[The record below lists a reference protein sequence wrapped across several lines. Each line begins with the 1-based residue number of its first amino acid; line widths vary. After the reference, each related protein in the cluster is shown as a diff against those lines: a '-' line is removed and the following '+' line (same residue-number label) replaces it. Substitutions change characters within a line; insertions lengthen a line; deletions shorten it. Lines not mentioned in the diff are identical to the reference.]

1 MLAQPLPLAR
11 AVLAF
16 ATLLVNGAVAQ
27 TPDPHIV
34 FSEPAPGQVFAPGD
48 RMLVV
53 LRINPPLHPT
63 DAVIYSGLGMIESK
77 DAEFDGSIFRWQIH
91 IPLEFAGPLELTP
104 MVVAGED
111 PAHPGTPLTIAGA
124 PVTVA
129 VRPKEAPVRLHLA
142 ERNFY
147 LEPHGTVD
155 TQCLHVLG
163 EFTNRGERDLTSP
176 AAGTTYRSSAP
187 AVAAVDGN
195 GCVRIAGPGV
205 ATVTA
210 ENHGVKDFASFVV
223 EDPRNPLPPEDVT
236 AKVQISRSA
245 VTRDSKAKA
254 YDTYP
259 LSIQT
264 ITITNT
270 SPEPVAGPLYL
281 TVGDLSKGVE
291 LWIKAANV
299 PPNPPPN
306 MTLYFRQNPGEG
318 KAVHVRLAPND
329 GLKLNP
335 GESVVA
341 QLYFLYSERE
351 PSYRLGVVRSTDAR
365 QIP

>member
-1 MLAQPLPLAR
+1 MLDQAVPVAR
-11 AVLAF
+11 AVLVA
-16 ATLLVNGAVAQ
+16 ATLLVNTAIAQ

-53 LRINPPLHPT
+53 LRIYPPLHPT
-63 DAVIYSGLGMIESK
+63 DAIIYSGLGMIESK
-77 DAEFDGSIFRWQIH
+77 DAEFNGSTFRWQIH
-91 IPLEFAGPLELTP
+91 IPLEYAGPLLLTP

-129 VRPKEAPVRLHLA
+129 VRPKEAPVKLNLA

-147 LEPHGTVD
+147 LEPHSTVD
-155 TQCLHVLG
+155 KQCLYVRG
-163 EFTNRGERDLTSP
+163 EFANAGERDLTSP
-176 AAGTTYRSSAP
+176 ATGTIYRSSAP
-187 AVAAVDGN
+187 AVAAVDGE
-195 GCVRIAGPGV
+195 GCVRVVGPGV

-210 ENHGVKDFASFVV
+210 ENHGVKDFATFVV

-236 AKVQISRSA
+236 AKVKISRSA
-245 VTRDSKAKA
+245 ISLDPKAKA

-259 LSIQT
+259 LSVQT

-270 SPEPVAGPLYL
+270 SPEPVSGPLYL
-281 TVGDLSKGVE
+281 TVRELPKGVE
-291 LWIKAANV
+291 LWIKAANA
-299 PPNPPPN
+299 PPNPPQN
-306 MTLYFRQNPGEG
+306 MTLYFRQNPAAS
-318 KAVHVRLAPND
+318 KSAHVRLALKD

-335 GESVVA
+335 GESVTA
-341 QLYFLYSERE
+341 QLYFLYSEGE
-351 PSYRLGVVRSTDAR
+351 PSYRLNVVRSTHIER
-365 QIP
+365 